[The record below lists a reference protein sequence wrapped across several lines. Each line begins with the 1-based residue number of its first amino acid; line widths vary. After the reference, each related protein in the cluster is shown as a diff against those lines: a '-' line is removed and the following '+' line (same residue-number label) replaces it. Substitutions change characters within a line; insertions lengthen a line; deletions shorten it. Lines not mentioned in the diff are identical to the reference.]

1 MTRSLLLPVETLNR
15 EFDAKLLLALYAAA
29 RGWEVVLGQK
39 TALHRRMARFPR
51 SVYVAKGF
59 RWGRER
65 EFREIGALGH
75 TIVGMDEEGL
85 VNVSDEMWLS
95 RSDSPTLRHLALIVA
110 WGPDDARLYRRA
122 THLGDTPVVE
132 TGNARVDLLRPE
144 LEGFLA
150 PEAARLRERYGDFA
164 LVNTN
169 FALVNRYVELNAPV
183 QMGNWLP
190 QEVAEGLKS
199 NWIGHKKALLEAFL
213 ALLPR
218 LAGRLG
224 PRTLVIRP
232 HPSENAELW
241 REAAEGLGNVRVVH
255 EGTVA
260 PWLLAAKVLIHN
272 GCTTAVEAAVLGTP
286 ALAYRPVTRVGF
298 DNDLPNGLSEEFADG
313 DALADRAAELTRQPV
328 QGRVALSPERRAL
341 LERHL
346 TALDGPLACDRLID
360 ALEDRIGPPAPVEP
374 LRYAVARG
382 HIVRRRVRRALR
394 TTSKW
399 AGRKSALLG
408 HQFPHVPLGEV
419 EARLGRLDAA
429 LGGIAEVSAEELAP
443 NLFRVRSS
451 GSPARS
457 SRAEARP
464 G

>member
-15 EFDAKLLLALYAAA
+15 EFDAKLLLALHAAA

-39 TALHRRMARFPR
+39 VALHRRMARFPR

-59 RWGRER
+59 RFGRER
-65 EFREIGALGH
+65 EFREIRALGH

-110 WGPDDARLYRRA
+110 WGPDDARLYGLA
-122 THLGDTPVVE
+122 QHLGDTPVVE

-150 PEAARLRERYGDFA
+150 PEVARLRERYGDFA

-183 QMGNWLP
+183 QMGAWLP
-190 QEVAEGLKS
+190 KDVAEGLKE
-199 NWIGHKKALLEAFL
+199 NWLAHKRQLLEAFR
-213 ALLPR
+213 ALVPR
-218 LAGRLG
+218 LAKRLA

-241 REAAEGLGNVRVVH
+241 REVAEGLGNVEVVH

-260 PWLLAAKVLIHN
+260 PWLRAARVLIHN

-286 ALAYRPVTRVGF
+286 ALAYRPVTREGF
-298 DNDLPNGLSEEFADG
+298 DNALPNGLSEEFAEG
-313 DALADRAAELTRQPV
+313 DALAERAAELTRGPGE
-328 QGRVALSPERRAL
+328 GRAALSSDRQAL
-341 LERHL
+341 LARHL
-346 TALDGPLACDRLID
+346 TALDGPLACTRLID
-360 ALEDRIGPPAPVEP
+360 AFEEHLGPPPPIEP

-382 HIVRRRVRRALR
+382 HIARRRVKRALR
-394 TTSKW
+394 ATSKW

-408 HQFPHVPLGEV
+408 HQFPHVPLAEV

-429 LGGIAEVSAEELAP
+429 LGGIGRTTAEELAP
-443 NLFRVRSS
+443 DLFRIR
-451 GSPARS
+451 
-457 SRAEARP
+457 RAGAA
-464 G
+464 

>member
-15 EFDAKLLLALYAAA
+15 EFDAKLLLALHAAA

-65 EFREIGALGH
+65 EFREIRALGH
-75 TIVGMDEEGL
+75 TIAGMDEEGL

-95 RSDSPTLRHLALIVA
+95 RSDSPTMRHLALIVA

-122 THLGDTPVVE
+122 AHLGDTPVVE

-199 NWIGHKKALLEAFL
+199 NWLGHKKQLLDAFL

-218 LAGRLG
+218 LAERLA
-224 PRTLVIRP
+224 PQTLVIRP

-241 REAAEGLGNVRVVH
+241 REAAEGMQNVEVVH

-260 PWLLAAKVLIHN
+260 PWLLAARVLIHN

-286 ALAYRPVTRVGF
+286 ALAFRPVTREGF
-298 DNDLPNGLSEEFADG
+298 DNDLPNGLSEEFADAE
-313 DALADRAAELTRQPV
+313 ALAARAAELTRAGQE
-328 QGRVALSPERRAL
+328 GRVALSPERQAL
-341 LERHL
+341 LARHL
-346 TALDGPLACDRLID
+346 TALDGPLACQRLLD
-360 ALEDRIGPPAPVEP
+360 AFEQRIGPPPPIEP
-374 LRYAVARG
+374 LSYAAARG
-382 HIVRRRVRRALR
+382 HIVRRRVKRALR
-394 TTSKW
+394 STSKW

-408 HQFPHVPLGEV
+408 HQFPHVPLAEV
-419 EARLGRLDAA
+419 ETRLGQLDAA
-429 LGGIAEVSAEELAP
+429 LGGIAEIEAEKLAP
-443 NLFRVRSS
+443 DLFRIR
-451 GSPARS
+451 
-457 SRAEARP
+457 RAAA